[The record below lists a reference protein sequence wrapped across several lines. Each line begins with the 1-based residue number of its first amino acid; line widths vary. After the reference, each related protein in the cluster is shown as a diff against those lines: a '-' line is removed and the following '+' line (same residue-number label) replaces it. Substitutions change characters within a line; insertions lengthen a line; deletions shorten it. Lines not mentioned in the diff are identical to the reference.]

1 MKATSDGVSS
11 GRENREKLQ
20 DLFGKLQKTVPR
32 RKAGARPSQS
42 PRPSMENG
50 GQRTGERA
58 PIEPAGPSRAF
69 GILRLVLFIVAVI
82 WVLAGVYK
90 APILAAVGQFL
101 IVSHPLEQA
110 DLVVCL
116 GGNPVDRGL
125 EAAELVKEGYA
136 PRIFISREEPPD
148 AIDVLRSR
156 GVDFPEDYELTYEML
171 EALGLLEESLIISED
186 PVSSTAEEAEQMQR
200 LAIAEGFSCL
210 IVVTS
215 PQHSRRAWMA
225 FRHVFKDSG
234 VSVSIR
240 PSRFSAFEPENWW
253 KKHRYARQVVL
264 EYMKILW
271 YLWVL

>member
-11 GRENREKLQ
+11 GRENREKLP

-32 RKAGARPSQS
+32 RKAESRPSQS

-50 GQRTGERA
+50 GPRTVERD

-90 APILAAVGQFL
+90 TPILATVGRLL

-110 DLVVCL
+110 DLAVCL
-116 GGNPVDRGL
+116 GGSPVDRGL

-136 PRIFISREEPPD
+136 PRIFISRGEPPE
-148 AIDVLRSR
+148 AIEILRSR
-156 GVDFPEDYELTYEML
+156 GVDFPENRQLTYEML
-171 EALGLLEESLIISED
+171 KDLGVSSESLVVSDEA
-186 PVSSTAEEAEQMQR
+186 VSSTAEEAEQLRR
-200 LAIAEGFSCL
+200 LALAEGFSHL

-215 PQHSRRAWMA
+215 PQHTRRAWIA
-225 FRHVFKDSG
+225 FRHMFKDSG

-240 PSRFSAFEPENWW
+240 PARFSAFDPENWW

-271 YLWVL
+271 YLWIL